1 MRLEPKESQHVTFTL
16 STDDL
21 TYVDVR
27 LRRTLDSD
35 VYTLRV
41 GTPGEC
47 AAYLAAAA
55 AAGLRGESND
65 PQQECHATVRLSP
78 LALAASPPTLACE
91 REPSR
96 AHSSLPRP
104 RLPQPLHR

>member
-1 MRLEPKESQHVTFTL
+1 VRLEPKESRHVTFTL

-78 LALAASPPTLACE
+78 LPLAASPPPLAS
-91 REPSR
+91 EPSR